1 MALPQVSQ
9 LQSANKYKKYEAYFD
24 SLGQAT
30 RLYMDNNAKDLFGN
44 NTSGCVR
51 VKYSELKA
59 QGLVK
64 DYGSADVDCGTE
76 DTYVEVRKVNNIY
89 KYAVSVVCK
98 SQKNKNDIVWQ
109 QQDAMEGAS
118 CEFKPDTDAPIIEIT
133 PKSSDWKTSKQ
144 LTVHIKVSDVSGLNK
159 NIRIQYYW
167 LDQSG
172 NKVGKTYK
180 YNYNNKAGKE
190 KVSYK
195 IPVKNIPEKSGK
207 YYLVVEP
214 DTSSTSSGVM
224 DALGNTKYTSEKAGI
239 YKIDNTPPTCGS
251 VSGAKTTWTNK
262 NFSITQQCIDHES
275 SCEKTSYSQKFTST
289 TKTYTFTI
297 KDKVG
302 NTTKCPVNVYLD
314 KDKPTCGTVSGQST
328 SWTKNNRSISVKC
341 NDKSNGSGCVKT
353 SYKQTFSSTAK
364 QSSITIAD
372 VAGNTNSC
380 KVNVY
385 VDKTAPTC
393 GSISGQSTSWTKGNR
408 SITVKCNDSNSGCS
422 KSSFSKTFN
431 SDTRVG
437 TVTISDKVGN
447 TKNCSANVYVDKT
460 APSCGSVSG
469 QSTTW
474 TNQNRTISVQCSD
487 GASGCSKGS
496 FSKTFTSEGKQD
508 SIAISDSAG
517 NSRSCTV
524 NKYIDKTP
532 PSISA
537 TWRRED
543 NGATY
548 SSGSLSDVSLIRKVN
563 YSDNLSGVRTVE
575 YNTGGGWATEGNL
588 GDYKYASDTVNEYI
602 TFRAID
608 YAGNIGQTSQYHI
621 RIEKDVDKDY
631 HISCSIT
638 CHGACGLQKPGGGI
652 YWNDSI
658 YKWNLNG
665 AKSGINRNTMGID
678 YSTDWVHN
686 YCLYTP
692 SNAPSGSRAG
702 CGYAIFNSTTIDYS
716 RSYACSSII
725 GRACTNRG
733 KCAQCAITDRIGC

>member
-251 VSGAKTTWTNK
+251 VSGAKTTWTN
-262 NFSITQQCIDHES
+262 
-275 SCEKTSYSQKFTST
+275 
-289 TKTYTFTI
+289 
-297 KDKVG
+297 
-302 NTTKCPVNVYLD
+302 
-314 KDKPTCGTVSGQST
+314 
-328 SWTKNNRSISVKC
+328 
-341 NDKSNGSGCVKT
+341 
-353 SYKQTFSSTAK
+353 
-364 QSSITIAD
+364 
-372 VAGNTNSC
+372 
-380 KVNVY
+380 
-385 VDKTAPTC
+385 
-393 GSISGQSTSWTKGNR
+393 
-408 SITVKCNDSNSGCS
+408 
-422 KSSFSKTFN
+422 
-431 SDTRVG
+431 
-437 TVTISDKVGN
+437 
-447 TKNCSANVYVDKT
+447 
-460 APSCGSVSG
+460 
-469 QSTTW
+469 
-474 TNQNRTISVQCSD
+474 QNRTISVQCSD

-725 GRACTNRG
+725 GRACTNKG